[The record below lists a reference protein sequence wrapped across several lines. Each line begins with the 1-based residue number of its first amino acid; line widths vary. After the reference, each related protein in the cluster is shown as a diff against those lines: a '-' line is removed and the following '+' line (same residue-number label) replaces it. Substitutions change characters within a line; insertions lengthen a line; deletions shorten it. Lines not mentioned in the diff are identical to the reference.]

1 MSTPQPQTSIL
12 GPQDVRC
19 VLADPPWDAES
30 GGGQIKRGADRHYPL
45 LSPDEIVRVI
55 QTECPHWSRLCD
67 SAHLWM
73 WVTNTTITNGH
84 AHQVAAG
91 LGFEPKTLVTWC
103 KSSDGTTPQKGLGFY
118 TFGAT
123 EHLMLC
129 VRGETM
135 KPETRPATWFAA
147 PRGKHSRK
155 PEESY
160 DIIEA
165 ATPGARLELFARR
178 SREGWAVWGNE
189 V

>member
-1 MSTPQPQTSIL
+1 VSTPQPQTSIL

-19 VLADPPWDAES
+19 IVADPPWDTEA
-30 GGGQIKRGADRHYPL
+30 GGGKIKRGADRHYPL
-45 LSPDEIVRVI
+45 LSPDEIVEVI
-55 QTECPHWSRLCD
+55 QRHCPHWSRVCD

-73 WVTNTTITNGH
+73 WVTNTTVCNGD
-84 AHQVAAG
+84 AHQVAKG
-91 LGFEPKTLVTWC
+91 LGFEPKTLVTWV
-103 KSSDGTTPQKGLGFY
+103 KAREDFTPQKGLGFY

-147 PRGKHSRK
+147 PRGEHSRK
-155 PEESY
+155 PEKSY
-160 DIIEA
+160 QIIEA

-178 SREGWAVWGNE
+178 PREGWTVWGNE